1 MGGSPTEGV
10 ERIRTLGRVADE
22 RKNEFVDI
30 RYSFD
35 DSLSLN
41 VNMYDSVDPRSPI
54 AQAIDHLDRRLIQL
68 LQANARES
76 TAALARKLGVARTT
90 VVARLARL
98 ESSGQIVGYTARLG
112 GNAAGRS
119 VQAFVGITVSPKSG
133 REVVK
138 RLSELPE
145 LRQLASVSGEF
156 DYMALLR
163 ADTTARLDTLLD
175 EIGEIEGVLRTNS
188 SVVLAL
194 RVDRQT

>member
-1 MGGSPTEGV
+1 VT
-10 ERIRTLGRVADE
+10 DE

-30 RYSFD
+30 RCSFD

-41 VNMYDSVDPRSPI
+41 VDMHESGDPRSPI

-76 TAALARKLGVARTT
+76 TAMLARKLGVARTT

-98 ESSGQIVGYTARLG
+98 ECSGQIVGYTARLG
-112 GNAAGRS
+112 GDAAGRS

-138 RLSELPE
+138 RLTELPE

-163 ADTTARLDTLLD
+163 ADTTTRLDALLD

>member
-1 MGGSPTEGV
+1 LFLANEAALWQLAGTEQINH
-10 ERIRTLGRVADE
+10 RADASRGRDL
-22 RKNEFVDI
+22 I
-30 RYSFD
+30 G
-35 DSLSLN
+35 
-41 VNMYDSVDPRSPI
+41 
-54 AQAIDHLDRRLIQL
+54 AQPHPAPWWAYFC
-68 LQANARES
+68 ANTRES
-76 TAALARKLGVARTT
+76 TATLARKLGVARTT

-112 GNAAGRS
+112 GDAAGRS
-119 VQAFVGITVSPKSG
+119 VQAFVGVTVSPKSG
-133 REVVK
+133 RDVVK

-163 ADTTARLDTLLD
+163 ADTTARLDALLD
-175 EIGEIEGVLRTNS
+175 EIREIEGVLRTNS

>member
-1 MGGSPTEGV
+1 MHGDS
-10 ERIRTLGRVADE
+10 
-22 RKNEFVDI
+22 KN
-30 RYSFD
+30 
-35 DSLSLN
+35 
-41 VNMYDSVDPRSPI
+41 PRSPG
-54 AQAIDHLDRRLIQL
+54 ATGTDDLDRRLVLL

-76 TAALARKLGVARTT
+76 TATLARKLGVARTT

-112 GNAAGRS
+112 GDAAGRS
-119 VQAFVGITVSPKSG
+119 VQAFVGVTVSPKSG
-133 REVVK
+133 RDVVK

-163 ADTTARLDTLLD
+163 ADTTVRLDALLD
-175 EIGEIEGVLRTNS
+175 EIREIEGVLRTNS